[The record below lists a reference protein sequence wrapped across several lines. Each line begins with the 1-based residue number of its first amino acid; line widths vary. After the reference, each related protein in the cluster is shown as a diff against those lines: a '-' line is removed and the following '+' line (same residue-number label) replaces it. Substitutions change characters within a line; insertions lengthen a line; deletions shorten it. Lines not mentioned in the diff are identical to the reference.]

1 MEEQVEKYLPE
12 ALYIPNENPIGVD
25 KIKKLMSDKLAQ
37 DPGVRTIK
45 DLMEKNKWCNTVRLT
60 GGAVVDILE
69 GRVPRDY
76 DLFLNSSHMSDKE
89 ILKKVEFIPHLK
101 LTSLSTTAIS
111 FTYKGLL
118 VQILRKQPEKYFFT
132 IEQSNY
138 DIKNSRIES
147 FCYMSY
153 RQKRLIPNELIFN
166 EGAVNKKAYKFR
178 IKRWAEKGYSIDK
191 LTKRSYM
198 SLTWSPNFF
207 GFLKSVGDKSYKQ
220 S

>member
-1 MEEQVEKYLPE
+1 MEEQIEKYLPE
-12 ALYIPNENPIGVD
+12 PLHIPEDDLSNIEYVKSYISN
-25 KIKKLMSDKLAQ
+25 KIAQ
-37 DPGVRTIK
+37 DPGVRIIK
-45 DLMEKNKWCNTVRLT
+45 ALMEKTGWCSSVRLT

-76 DLFLNSSHMSDKE
+76 DLFLNSTHMSDKE

-111 FTYKGLL
+111 FAYKGLL

-153 RQKRLIPNELIFN
+153 RQKRLIPNELIFK

-207 GFLKSVGDKSYKQ
+207 GFLKSVGDKSYRR